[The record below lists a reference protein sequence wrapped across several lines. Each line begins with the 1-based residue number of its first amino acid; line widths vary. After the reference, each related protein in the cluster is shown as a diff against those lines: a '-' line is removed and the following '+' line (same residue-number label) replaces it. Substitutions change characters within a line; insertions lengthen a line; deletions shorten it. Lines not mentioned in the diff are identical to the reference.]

1 IRNREDLAQVRETIQ
16 NIDIHEWARQQRS
29 NSKWIVMDVTNVTFY
44 VTKLRDHPIG
54 RNVRLPKYILESRAI
69 VSLDCNMGLPYEDKL
84 CFFRCLA
91 LHPHNLERDTQN
103 FYEQYSEDDGFD
115 GVTLEELPELEKLFE
130 LNIYVYRLT
139 ELHDEDDDTT
149 SIVAQLIQLS
159 HRRYTNSMYLNLY
172 GSHFSYIKN
181 LAMYSESYCCSK
193 CDKMWK
199 TAKALNKHERTCE
212 ATIRHIFP
220 GGAYKVP
227 ETIFDL
233 LADEGIEIPED
244 LKYFPYRAT
253 FDFECYFKRETKHPR
268 NTAKL
273 TWEAEHIPLNVSVC
287 SNVPGYD
294 QPKCFVSSGST
305 SEMIQQF

>member
-1 IRNREDLAQVRETIQ
+1 
-16 NIDIHEWARQQRS
+16 
-29 NSKWIVMDVTNVTFY
+29 
-44 VTKLRDHPIG
+44 
-54 RNVRLPKYILESRAI
+54 
-69 VSLDCNMGLPYEDKL
+69 
-84 CFFRCLA
+84 LA
-91 LHPHNLERDTQN
+91 LHRGCHPHNLERDTHH
-103 FYEQYSEDDGFD
+103 FYEQYSQDDDFD
-115 GVTLEELPELEKLFE
+115 GVTLEELPELEKLFQ

-149 SIVAQLIQLS
+149 SIAAQLIQRS
-159 HRRYTNSMYLNLY
+159 HRSYANSMYLNLY

-181 LAMYSESYCCSK
+181 LSMYPKSYCCSK

-199 TAKALNKHERTCE
+199 TARALNRYERTCE
-212 ATIRHIFP
+212 ATVRHVFP

-227 ETIFDL
+227 QTIFDL
-233 LADEGIEIPED
+233 LADEGIDIPED

-253 FDFECYFKRETKHPR
+253 FDFECYFKCETEHPR

-273 TWEAEHIPLNVSVC
+273 TWEAQHIPLSVSVC

-305 SEMIQQF
+305 SEMIQQFVEYLVEVSQESYGLLLDQFSDVFRQIDERVNEV